1 MAILRQQSDSFDA
14 DSVYNV
20 GMCLLHGGHSIYE
33 QVLGAEDCQRCA
45 STLMKTSSMRLVNYQ
60 CCDVGKLG

>member
-20 GMCLLHGGHSIYE
+20 GMCLLHGGHSVYE

-45 STLMKTSSMRLVNYQ
+45 SNADENIFYAPRQLSVL
-60 CCDVGKLG
+60 